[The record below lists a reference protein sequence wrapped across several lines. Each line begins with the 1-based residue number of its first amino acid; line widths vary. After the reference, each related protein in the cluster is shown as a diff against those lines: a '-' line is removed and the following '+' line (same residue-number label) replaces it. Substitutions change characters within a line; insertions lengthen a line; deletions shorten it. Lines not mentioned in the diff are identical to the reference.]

1 MDAAIVEKAFKQSLH
16 PQGETDTETFYD
28 TDGDDRGYASFDE
41 TTIRKPHNED
51 PGYLSMDELKPS
63 VPKTRRK
70 RKPRNADGKQ
80 ETRPVLECRMPTLV
94 TKPSFLLPI
103 DEMPRHKRRPLGLQM
118 LEASPPRSLKDLR
131 NIIAAELKQ
140 VAKKLSRLE
149 RAYYGVGKS
158 IQDEVNRYVS
168 PIKVVMRM
176 LTIFD
181 FSSGRVIEDA
191 IKAGQ
196 DPKRYKGDPNNI
208 TLLKDVYA
216 KIKQYVPE
224 KFTEI
229 SDYCLKILSTIE
241 KYCVS
246 FYDPEKDEYLE
257 TAAHYQQQISLWKS
271 TIRNNLEKV
280 KKLQKDFHE
289 RIIHYTM
296 FTTPV
301 VTFCKKNECE
311 QVPFLF
317 LFADACTNIRAA
329 MAIMTTWLQ
338 ADENYPIFLRNDIDD
353 MEHNKEEK
361 IRCMRDSKT
370 RFHSVTYKLN
380 HAEIE
385 LDTARGEIEGW
396 KEKEEALHIEK
407 DYLFNLQSEL
417 QQECDFKEFRR
428 DELAKNKADFSPD
441 DYNDTYDMLTEEI
454 RYVRDRMPLVKRQL
468 QQLNTNWNGW
478 QTKSTHVGRL
488 NGRYKMTKSIGV
500 VCREIDQD
508 WMLLYRTLPFYPKR
522 GSETIEKDIASANME
537 SARGKE
543 GRALEALTRWRRHH
557 TRAKF
562 EDLIEALKKIKR
574 HDIVVEIDKVLNPP
588 NLMEEEEQEIYV
600 PPSVAPE
607 LVPFYKEVERYDQL
621 RKAHKNRRKSVTQ
634 HKTAQKQKS

>member
-1 MDAAIVEKAFKQSLH
+1 M
-16 PQGETDTETFYD
+16 
-28 TDGDDRGYASFDE
+28 
-41 TTIRKPHNED
+41 
-51 PGYLSMDELKPS
+51 
-63 VPKTRRK
+63 
-70 RKPRNADGKQ
+70 
-80 ETRPVLECRMPTLV
+80 TRPVLECRMPTLV
-94 TKPSFLLPI
+94 TKPAFLLPI
-103 DEMPRHKRRPLGLQM
+103 DEMPKHHKRQALGLQL
-118 LEASPPRSLKDLR
+118 LEANPPRSLKDLR

-149 RAYYGVGKS
+149 RAYYGVGNS
-158 IQDEVNRYVS
+158 IQDEVNRFVG

-181 FSSGRVIEDA
+181 FSSGKVIEDA
-191 IKAGQ
+191 IKAGL
-196 DPKRYKGDPNNI
+196 DPKKYKGDPNNI
-208 TLLKDVYA
+208 TLLKDVYT

-229 SDYCLKILSTIE
+229 SDYCLKLLSTIE

-257 TAAHYQQQISLWKS
+257 TAAHYQQQINTWKS
-271 TIRNNLEKV
+271 TIRNNLENV

-301 VTFCKKNECE
+301 ITFCKKNECE

-353 MEHNKEEK
+353 MERNKEDK
-361 IRCMRDSKT
+361 IRCMRDAKT

-385 LDTARGEIEGW
+385 LDAAKAEIEGW
-396 KEKEEALHIEK
+396 KEKEEALRVEK

-441 DYNDTYDMLTEEI
+441 DYNETYDMLTEEI

-468 QQLNTNWNGW
+468 TAAEHKLEWMADKRHAYRKIEKEVKQFKLELKQAKVERQQRENEFSELENALEVARRIHRFKT
-478 QTKSTHVGRL
+478 STDAAEKIYFCLPMGPKQSQHLGSL
-488 NGRYKMTKSIGV
+488 DDKMTKAIGV

-522 GSETIEKDIASANME
+522 GSETIEKDIASVNVE
-537 SARGKE
+537 SARGPKQ
-543 GRALEALTRWRRHH
+543 GRAMEALTRWRRHH
-557 TRAKF
+557 TRAKLD
-562 EDLIEALKKIKR
+562 DLLEALKKIRR
-574 HDIVVEIDKVLNPP
+574 HDILTEIDKVLNPP
-588 NLMEEEEQEIYV
+588 KLIDEEEQEIYV

-607 LVPFYKEVERYDQL
+607 LVPFYKELERYDQL
-621 RKAHKNRRKSVTQ
+621 RKAHKNRRKSLLAQ
-634 HKTAQKQKS
+634 NKNAQKQKT